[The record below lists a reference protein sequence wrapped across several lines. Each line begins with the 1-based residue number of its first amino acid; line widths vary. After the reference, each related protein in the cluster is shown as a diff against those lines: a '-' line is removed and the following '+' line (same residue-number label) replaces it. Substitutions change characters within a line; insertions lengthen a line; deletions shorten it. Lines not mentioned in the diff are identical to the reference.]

1 MMKKDFYEVLGIQRT
16 SSQDEIKKA
25 YRQMAMKYH
34 PDRNQGNK
42 EAEEKFKEAAEAYEV
57 LSDQEKRQ
65 RYDQFGH
72 DGLRGT
78 NYHDFTNTND
88 IFSAFNDIFSGGFG
102 GGSIFEE
109 MFGSPQRGRRRSS
122 GAPQGQPGSDLR
134 VRLKLT
140 MEEIAEGTEKKI
152 KIKRQKKC
160 DVCSGSGAKSS
171 GGKSS
176 CPQCGGTGELR
187 QVSRS
192 MFGQFV
198 NITACLNCGGEGTI
212 IKDPCSACDGEGRVH
227 GESTIKV
234 TVPAGVQEGNYI
246 PLRGQGNAGRRN
258 GPAGDLIV
266 VIEEEPHES
275 FKRNG
280 DDIIFDLWISFP
292 TAVVGGEVEIPTL
305 SGKAKLVIDSGT
317 PAGRMLRMKERGIPH
332 LNKYGRGDQLVR
344 VNIWVPSKLNSKEK
358 ELLREL
364 AKGEHISPTEEE
376 RRSSDRS
383 FFGKV
388 KDVFS

>member
-1 MMKKDFYEVLGIQRT
+1 MMKKDFYEVLGIQRA

-140 MEEIAEGTEKKI
+140 MEEIAEGTEKKNKDQAAEKMRCVQRFRS
-152 KIKRQKKC
+152 KIFRRKIVLPAMRRDRRIAAGLAF
-160 DVCSGSGAKSS
+160 DVRSVCQHYGMS
-171 GGKSS
+171 
-176 CPQCGGTGELR
+176 QLR
-187 QVSRS
+187 RGRNNYQGPVFRLRRRRARS
-192 MFGQFV
+192 W
-198 NITACLNCGGEGTI
+198 
-212 IKDPCSACDGEGRVH
+212 RVDH
-227 GESTIKV
+227 
-234 TVPAGVQEGNYI
+234 
-246 PLRGQGNAGRRN
+246 
-258 GPAGDLIV
+258 
-266 VIEEEPHES
+266 
-275 FKRNG
+275 
-280 DDIIFDLWISFP
+280 
-292 TAVVGGEVEIPTL
+292 
-305 SGKAKLVIDSGT
+305 
-317 PAGRMLRMKERGIPH
+317 
-332 LNKYGRGDQLVR
+332 
-344 VNIWVPSKLNSKEK
+344 
-358 ELLREL
+358 
-364 AKGEHISPTEEE
+364 
-376 RRSSDRS
+376 
-383 FFGKV
+383 
-388 KDVFS
+388 